1 MIFIPFISISNLYQ
15 HILLFFG
22 KKAKINRNGR
32 IFWYENG
39 CLHRLDG
46 PAAESYGGAKGGAKE
61 WYKNGKLHREDGPAV
76 EFHDGDE
83 FWLMN
88 GEFHRI
94 NGPAIER
101 ASGEKSWCQNGKLH
115 RLDGPAMEYSDG
127 YVRWYINGIR
137 YPSKEEYFNNLDDES
152 KSKILFNEDFFRKY

>member
-1 MIFIPFISISNLYQ
+1 MVFRPFISISNFYQ

-46 PAAESYGGAKGGAKE
+46 PAAESYGGVKGGAKE

-76 EFHDGDE
+76 ETFRGNK
-83 FWLMN
+83 FWYQSGKL
-88 GEFHRI
+88 HRI
-94 NGPAIER
+94 NGPAVIS
-101 ASGEKSWCQNGKLH
+101 ANGKKEWH
-115 RLDGPAMEYSDG
+115 
-127 YVRWYINGIR
+127 IR
-137 YPSKEEYFNNLDDES
+137 GREFKNKEEFFLNLNKEE
-152 KSKILFNEDFFRKY
+152 KKQALFSEDFLNG